1 VFNKADL
8 LHLCLTNISMSE
20 TAQLKIGDKTYDL
33 PVIEGTE
40 GEKAIDISK
49 LREQT
54 GYVTLDIGYKN
65 TGATQS
71 AITFLDGEQGI
82 LKYRGYPI
90 EQLAAKSGFIE
101 VAYLLIYGEL
111 PTAEQLKSFN
121 YELSHHTLVH
131 EDMKKFF
138 DGFPSKSHPMGQLS
152 SLVCS
157 LSAFYPESLKQN
169 QTPEEL
175 NLSIIK
181 VLAKMPTIVSWIYK
195 KSLGHP
201 VIYPQNR
208 YDYVT
213 NFLHMTFGQR
223 TESVEIDP
231 VIVSAMN
238 TLLIL
243 HADHEQN
250 CSTSTVRIVGSSAS
264 NIYASVSAG
273 ISALWGPLHGGANQE
288 VIEMLQKIQEDG
300 GDTDKW
306 IAKAKDK
313 NDPFRLMGF
322 GHRVYKNF
330 DPRARIIKKACDDI
344 LDKLGIDD
352 EVLEIAKKLEEVAL
366 KDPYFI
372 ERKLYPNVDFYSGII
387 YRALGFPT
395 DMFTVLFALGRLPGW
410 IAQWK
415 EMKVNKEPIGRPRQ
429 IYTGATNRD
438 YVDIKDR

>member
-1 VFNKADL
+1 
-8 LHLCLTNISMSE
+8 MSD
-20 TAQLKIGDKTYDL
+20 TAQLKIGDKTYEL

-49 LREQT
+49 LRDQS

-71 AITFLDGEQGI
+71 SITFLDGELGI

-90 EQLAAKSGFIE
+90 EQLAEKSSFIE
-101 VAYLLIYGEL
+101 VAYLLIYGDL
-111 PTAEQLKSFN
+111 PTQDQLTEFQYQISR
-121 YELSHHTLVH
+121 HTLVH

-157 LSAFYPESLKQN
+157 LSAFYPESLKSN
-169 QTPEEL
+169 QTDEEL

-181 VLAKMPTIVSWIYK
+181 MLGKMATVVSWIYK

-201 VIYPQNR
+201 YIYPQNK

-223 TESVEIDP
+223 TEQIEIDP

-250 CSTSTVRIVGSSAS
+250 CSTSTVRIVGSSES

-273 ISALWGPLHGGANQE
+273 ISALWGPLHGGANQA
-288 VIEMLQKIQEDG
+288 VIEMLEKIKEDG

-330 DPRARIIKKACDDI
+330 DPRAKIIKKACDDI
-344 LDKLGIDD
+344 LEKLGIDD
-352 EVLEIAKKLEEVAL
+352 EVLAIAKKLEEVAL
-366 KDPYFI
+366 KDKYFVD
-372 ERKLYPNVDFYSGII
+372 RKLYPNVDFYSGII

-415 EMKVNKEPIGRPRQ
+415 EMKEHKEPIGRPRQ
-429 IYTGATNRD
+429 IYVGAVNRD
-438 YVDIKDR
+438 YTDIKKR

>member
-1 VFNKADL
+1 
-8 LHLCLTNISMSE
+8 MSE
-20 TAQLKIGDKTYDL
+20 TAQLKIGEKTYDL
-33 PVIEGTE
+33 PVIEGSE

-49 LREQT
+49 LRDLT

-71 AITFLDGEQGI
+71 DITFLDGELGI

-90 EQLAAKSGFIE
+90 EQLAAKSSFIE

-111 PTAEQLKSFN
+111 PTEEQLKSFN
-121 YELSHHTLVH
+121 FELSHHTLVH

-157 LSAFYPESLKQN
+157 LSAFYPESLKPN

-201 VIYPQNR
+201 YIYPQNK

-213 NFLHMTFGQR
+213 NFLNMTFGQR
-223 TESVEIDP
+223 TEVVEIDP

-330 DPRARIIKKACDDI
+330 DPRAKIIKKACDDI
-344 LDKLGIDD
+344 LEKLGIDD

-415 EMKVNKEPIGRPRQ
+415 EMKEHKEPIGRPRQ
-429 IYTGATNRD
+429 IYTGATDRD
-438 YVDIKDR
+438 YTDIKNR